1 MNWQHMIYLVGEDA
15 YFLVYWMPSTVPVT
29 KDKNMN
35 KTMDFKKINGLV
47 GGANIRKKIQYIMI
61 SEIIIGNSCWPLLT
75 GAMLSAL
82 YLYLYL
88 SSIPLDRY

>member
-1 MNWQHMIYLVGEDA
+1 
-15 YFLVYWMPSTVPVT
+15 MPSTVPVT

-61 SEIIIGNSCWPLLT
+61 SEIIIGNSC
-75 GAMLSAL
+75 
-82 YLYLYL
+82 
-88 SSIPLDRY
+88 